1 VLAGITLASLH
12 GAAQKKEEQS
22 PGVLSLHEI
31 ITPSMFIHADGRIV
45 ILSFRK
51 KIWCLEKKIN
61 QIAETKKKKSSLRA
75 PFSKHEKLGTPK
87 LEQHA
92 ARRPGK

>member
-31 ITPSMFIHADGRIV
+31 ITPKFG
-45 ILSFRK
+45 FY
-51 KIWCLEKKIN
+51 
-61 QIAETKKKKSSLRA
+61 Q
-75 PFSKHEKLGTPK
+75 
-87 LEQHA
+87 
-92 ARRPGK
+92 